1 MSENGQRFRPME
13 MKILSILSDGRSH
26 PTAEL
31 RKCCEPSGVH
41 ALRMQIVSI
50 RKKIRYDGQDVMF
63 REGGY
68 QLVRLIDNSE

>member
-13 MKILSILSDGRSH
+13 TKILSILSDGRSH
-26 PTAEL
+26 PLEEL
-31 RKCCEPSGVH
+31 RKCCEPSGVD

-50 RKKIRYDGQDVMF
+50 RKKIRYEGQDVVC
-63 REGGY
+63 RGGRY